1 MLTGNKIATGGGIL
15 SKKSFTLSEVLIT
28 LVVIGI
34 IAAITVPNIIQQ
46 NKRTRVETQL
56 KKFYSTM
63 SNAVRLSE
71 IQNGISTAEVE
82 FNGGKDAGEKFFK
95 EYLAPYLNYMKID
108 CKYKN
113 ESGQERCKVYMN
125 DGSTFTMWNHYI
137 GFAGGV
143 ATRCVEMYYDTN
155 DTRGPNTD
163 GKDIFNFFL
172 CNKLNCFDSNGKQ
185 VCIDS
190 FGTFPAAKDLTRNQV
205 KYYCSSKNNGR
216 YCTELIYRDG
226 WKFSKDYPLKI

>member
-1 MLTGNKIATGGGIL
+1 MSRGGVFL

-63 SNAVRLSE
+63 SNAARLSE
-71 IQNGISTAEVE
+71 IQNGISTAEVG
-82 FNGGKDAGEKFFK
+82 FNAFGGKDAGEKFFK

-113 ESGQERCKVYMN
+113 ESGEERCKVYMN
-125 DGSTFTMWNHYI
+125 DGSTFTMYNHYI
-137 GFAGGV
+137 GFADGGS
-143 ATRCVEMYYDTN
+143 TSCVEMYYDTN

-172 CNKLNCFDSNGKQ
+172 CTKFNGFDYNGKQ
-185 VCIDS
+185 VSVDS
-190 FGTFPAAKDLTRNQV
+190 FGTFPNAKNLTRNQV
-205 KYYCSSKNNGR
+205 KFMCSYKNNGR